1 MQTLYTWDSSSPC
14 RRKQGL
20 RGVPFAF
27 GSLQSLPTP
36 SSSSPRDNSL
46 SSGPSRSAC
55 RGWPAPAQAFFLL
68 WRAAARTDSK
78 VDSGSSVQ
86 GLQKCDT
93 PCTLVFFKMLSIRAL
108 RIRPVQ
114 GLRYFCRPCT
124 PRKKLSSAGKRETV
138 QISLPAGR

>member
-55 RGWPAPAQAFFLL
+55 RGWPAPTQAFFLL
-68 WRAAARTDSK
+68 WRACRSVAKQRGGFMGSVPPVKKVGGPAASSSESCRAKRAGVSGDSVPCEK
-78 VDSGSSVQ
+78 AGFLGS
-86 GLQKCDT
+86 
-93 PCTLVFFKMLSIRAL
+93 R
-108 RIRPVQ
+108 R
-114 GLRYFCRPCT
+114 
-124 PRKKLSSAGKRETV
+124 LSSIKKGPCR
-138 QISLPAGR
+138 IGRGLA